1 MTSAVIVLPSNFPFA
16 ELKTN
21 PWPSATLATSTFV
34 NEPNEI
40 LDDGATT
47 TDATVVFDDL
57 TDTADFNDSIYRYS
71 YLSKNETK
79 DIAELRG
86 IRLTQS
92 KIPKAD
98 KTKQEQKKRTI
109 KKTG

>member
-1 MTSAVIVLPSNFPFA
+1 MLIGEQIITYRRG
-16 ELKTN
+16 LKSQN
-21 PWPSATLATSTFV
+21 H
-34 NEPNEI
+34 I
-40 LDDGATT
+40 
-47 TDATVVFDDL
+47 TVSIDTADYYKAFKTIKKINNYFHDL

-109 KKTG
+109 KQTG